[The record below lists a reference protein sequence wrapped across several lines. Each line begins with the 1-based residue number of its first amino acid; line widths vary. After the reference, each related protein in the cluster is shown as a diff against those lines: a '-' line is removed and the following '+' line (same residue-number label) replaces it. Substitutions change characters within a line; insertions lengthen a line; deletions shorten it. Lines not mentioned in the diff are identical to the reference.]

1 MLLEIYKIAMQAST
15 PLLEAFLQKRLRRGK
30 EDALRAPERRGIAAR
45 SRGSLPLVWFHAASV
60 GESMALLAIISRL
73 LDDNTGIEVLV
84 TTGTVTSA
92 QLMAERLPA
101 RAFHQYM
108 PVDHPAWV
116 EKFLAH
122 WHPDLVIWSESEFW
136 PNMLAAIK
144 RRAIP
149 AVLLNARMSE
159 DSFRR
164 WKWARGMI
172 AEILSTFTLCL
183 GQNAAE
189 AGRLTALGAKDARI
203 SANMKYAGAKLP
215 ADEAALAK
223 LKADTAGR
231 PVVVYASTHAGEEEI
246 ALDTHTALVK
256 QFPQMLTV
264 IVPRHPQRG
273 AEILALA
280 GARGVT
286 ASVRSRNEP
295 FENVYIA
302 DTLGELGLFFRLG
315 NIIVMGGSFADIG
328 GHNPIEPG
336 QLGCI
341 IVYGPQMY
349 NFVTISADF
358 LAAKA
363 ALQVADTAT
372 LQSQLSDII
381 SRPADF
387 ASYGISAEKMTA
399 EKSTVLDDLAA
410 ILQPYVARLGEKA
423 AA

>member
-1 MLLEIYKIAMQAST
+1 MLEIYKIAMQAST
-15 PLLEAFLQKRLRRGK
+15 PLLEAFLQKRMKRGK
-30 EDALRAPERRGIAAR
+30 EDGTRAPERRGTA
-45 SRGSLPLVWFHAASV
+45 SLPRGTRPLVWFHAASV
-60 GESMALLAIISRL
+60 GESIALLAIISRL
-73 LDDNTGIEVLV
+73 LDDNKNIDVMV

-92 QLMAERLPA
+92 KLMAERLPP

-116 EKFLAH
+116 EKFLNH

-144 RRAIP
+144 RRGIP

-172 AEILSTFTLCL
+172 GQILSTFALCL

-189 AGRLTALGAKDARI
+189 AERLKTLGAKDVRV
-203 SANMKYAGAKLP
+203 SANMKYAAAPLPFDAAKL
-215 ADEAALAK
+215 ET
-223 LKADTAGR
+223 LKASIAGR
-231 PVVVYASTHAGEEEI
+231 PIIIYASTHAGEDEI
-246 ALDTHTALVK
+246 ALEAHQALIK
-256 QFPQMLTV
+256 QFPQLLTL

-273 AEILALA
+273 GDILSLA
-280 GARGVT
+280 AARGIT
-286 ASVRSRNEP
+286 AGLRSKGDDLGG
-295 FENVYIA
+295 VYIA
-302 DTLGELGLFFRLG
+302 DTLGELGLFFRLPG
-315 NIIVMGGSFADIG
+315 IVVMGGSFADIG

-336 QLGCI
+336 QLGRT
-341 IVYGPQMY
+341 IVYGPVMY

-363 ALQVADTAT
+363 AIQVTDTAA
-372 LQSQLSDII
+372 LQNKLAEILAQ
-381 SRPADF
+381 PAAF
-387 ASYGISAEKMTA
+387 TSYGAAAAKMTA
-399 EKSTVLDDLAA
+399 EKSTVLDDLAQ
-410 ILQPYVARLGEKA
+410 ILQPYVAALSARA